1 MNAPQRVGLPDIQA
15 LVDSR
20 DVAIDEVGIKGV
32 RYPVTLL
39 MPQGPQPTVAT
50 FSMTVALPASTKG
63 THMSRFVEILE
74 AHQAPLDEARFRDM
88 VVAMLARLDA
98 RAGSVEMA
106 FTYFRRK
113 AAPVSGI
120 ESLLDYEAAWRGSI
134 SPRGEYS
141 FRMEVRVPA
150 TSLCPCSKE
159 ISAYGAH
166 NQRSH
171 ITIDAEA
178 EGMSMDEII
187 GVAEASA
194 SCEVYGLLKRADE
207 KFVTEM
213 AYDNPKFVEDLVRD
227 VAVALRR
234 DPRVGAY
241 RVEAENFESIHNH
254 SAFARLARP

>member
-39 MPQGPQPTVAT
+39 APQGPQPTVAA

-74 AHQAPLDEARFRDM
+74 AQVAPLDEAAFGAM
-88 VVAMLARLDA
+88 VRAMLERLDA
-98 RAGSVEMA
+98 RAGTVEMA

-120 ESLLDYEAAWRGSI
+120 ESLLDYEAVWRG
-134 SPRGEYS
+134 RVAADGTYS

-171 ITIDAEA
+171 ITIDAQA
-178 EGMSMDEII
+178 AGMSMD
-187 GVAEASA
+187 
-194 SCEVYGLLKRADE
+194 
-207 KFVTEM
+207 
-213 AYDNPKFVEDLVRD
+213 
-227 VAVALRR
+227 
-234 DPRVGAY
+234 
-241 RVEAENFESIHNH
+241 
-254 SAFARLARP
+254 